1 MTVAKLSDNR
11 YGKARVRV
19 MKLDRSQRQ
28 HQLLEWTVRVL
39 LEGDFETAHTQ
50 GDNSKILPT
59 DTMKN
64 TVYSR
69 AKASKAETPEE
80 FAAEL
85 AEFLLGRNPQ
95 VQSVEVKI
103 ETVMWKRLIVNGKP
117 HGSSFMR
124 GSDELGTVLHT
135 ATRSAKTMVCGVENM
150 VILKSQN
157 SGFEGYIQDNLTTLK
172 PTADRLFATAMTAE
186 WNYAD
191 GGTAFATRRH
201 AVREAMLKAFAE
213 HDSKSVQQ
221 TLYAMAEAALAAVPE
236 VNRVHMV
243 MTNKHCLLVD
253 LKHFGQDNDNE
264 IFVPTEDPHGYI
276 EATVVREP

>member
-1 MTVAKLSDNR
+1 VAKLTENR

-19 MKLDRSQRQ
+19 MKLDRSQPQ
-28 HQLLEWTVRVL
+28 HQLFEWTVRVL
-39 LEGDFETAHTQ
+39 LEGDFETAHTL

-69 AKASKAETPEE
+69 AKESKAGTPEE

-95 VQSVEVKI
+95 ALSVEIRI
-103 ETVMWKRLIVNGKP
+103 ETVMWKRLIIEGKA

-135 ATRSAKTMVCGVENM
+135 ATREAKTMICGVENM

-157 SGFEGYIQDNLTTLK
+157 SGFEGYIQDELTTLK
-172 PTADRLFATAMTAE
+172 PTSDRLFATAMTADWE
-186 WNYAD
+186 YTD
-191 GGTAFATRRH
+191 GGSAFTARRR

-236 VNRVHMV
+236 VSRVHMV
-243 MTNKHCLLVD
+243 MPNKHCLLVD
-253 LKHFGQDNDNE
+253 LKHFSQENDNE

-276 EATVVREP
+276 EATVVRAE

>member
-1 MTVAKLSDNR
+1 VAKLTENR

-19 MKLDRSQRQ
+19 MKLDRSQPQ

-39 LEGDFETAHTQ
+39 LEGDFDAAHTA
-50 GDNSKILPT
+50 GENSNILPT

-69 AKASKAETPEE
+69 AKESKAKTPEE
-80 FAAEL
+80 FATEL
-85 AEFLLGRNPQ
+85 AGFLLGRNPQ
-95 VQSVEVKI
+95 VRSVEIRI
-103 ETVMWKRLIVNGKP
+103 ETVMWKRLIVEGKP

-135 ATRSAKTMVCGVENM
+135 ATREAKTMVCGVENM
-150 VILKSQN
+150 VILKSQH
-157 SGFEGYIQDNLTTLK
+157 SGFEGYIQDELTTLK
-172 PTADRLFATAMTAE
+172 PTADRLFATAMTAD
-186 WNYAD
+186 WDYSD
-191 GGTAFATRRH
+191 GGAAFAARRH
-201 AVREAMLKAFAE
+201 AIREAMLKAFAE

-243 MTNKHCLLVD
+243 MPNKHCLLVD
-253 LKHFGQDNDNE
+253 LKHFGQENDNE
-264 IFVPTEDPHGYI
+264 ILVPTEDPHGYL
-276 EATVVREP
+276 EATVVRA